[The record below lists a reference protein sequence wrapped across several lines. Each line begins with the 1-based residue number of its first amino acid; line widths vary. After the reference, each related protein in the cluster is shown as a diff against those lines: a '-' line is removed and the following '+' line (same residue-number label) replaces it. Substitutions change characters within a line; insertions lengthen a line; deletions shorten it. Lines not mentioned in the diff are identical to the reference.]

1 MRWDKKC
8 SDSDGLAAIPR
19 HTQRFLTA
27 IPLHSQRNLSY
38 GNINYLNITKLS

>member
-19 HTQRFLTA
+19 HTQRFL
-27 IPLHSQRNLSY
+27 SY
-38 GNINYLNITKLS
+38 GNINYLNITKIS